1 MRPHTHA
8 ARASTRAAAADIA
21 GRDVTEGSPH
31 PLGGAQADGLHD
43 DENTRVCFRF
53 KSF

>member
-21 GRDVTEGSPH
+21 RRDVTEGSPQ
-31 PLGGAQADGLHD
+31 PPGGGAQAEKQKDTSYTTKGYD
-43 DENTRVCFRF
+43 SD
-53 KSF
+53 